1 MPLFGK
7 TEKKGEPNSTNTNE
21 PSSRVTTPKRE
32 IKLIVAEALKPDVGR
47 QIVRIN
53 EEAMRKIGVQS
64 GDIVEIIGTKNT
76 AALVLP
82 AYPEDEDRDII
93 RMDGYI
99 RLNADVSL
107 GDEVIIR
114 KAEVKEAQ
122 RVILAPIGK
131 ITWFGQDFVGWLRP
145 KLVGRLVVRGD
156 RVIIREDTK
165 QVAVDVKAT
174 NPSGIVEIE
183 EFTKFIIKQPDR
195 TDYMDLQEYVN
206 LVLTLYLGGVLDKLQ
221 IPTMGILFC
230 SEPNSENE
238 TFFLNKVLE
247 NRKDLLYHI
256 KALEIIAC
264 APEEAITLLENMFKT
279 AIQKAPAILVID
291 KLHLL
296 APKREIAGEF
306 EKRILYKL
314 LALLEEARRAERV
327 VVLSTTDTLEII
339 DSEVLRAFD
348 EIIQLPPLDIDDRLE
363 VLKMHT
369 RTVPLASEVD
379 LIKLSKKTKGYS
391 LKDLRELVR
400 RAIIN
405 AGKREGVQKIQH
417 HRKIIVTMGDFHEA
431 LKEINNMKN
440 KIKIKV

>member
-156 RVIIREDTK
+156 RVIIRETL
-165 QVAVDVKAT
+165 
-174 NPSGIVEIE
+174 N
-183 EFTKFIIKQPDR
+183 R
-195 TDYMDLQEYVN
+195 LQ
-206 LVLTLYLGGVLDKLQ
+206 LMLRQQ
-221 IPTMGILFC
+221 IP
-230 SEPNSENE
+230 
-238 TFFLNKVLE
+238 LE
-247 NRKDLLYHI
+247 
-256 KALEIIAC
+256 
-264 APEEAITLLENMFKT
+264 
-279 AIQKAPAILVID
+279 
-291 KLHLL
+291 
-296 APKREIAGEF
+296 
-306 EKRILYKL
+306 
-314 LALLEEARRAERV
+314 
-327 VVLSTTDTLEII
+327 
-339 DSEVLRAFD
+339 
-348 EIIQLPPLDIDDRLE
+348 
-363 VLKMHT
+363 
-369 RTVPLASEVD
+369 
-379 LIKLSKKTKGYS
+379 
-391 LKDLRELVR
+391 
-400 RAIIN
+400 
-405 AGKREGVQKIQH
+405 
-417 HRKIIVTMGDFHEA
+417 
-431 LKEINNMKN
+431 
-440 KIKIKV
+440 